1 MTGAE
6 VFDVIV
12 CGGGPA
18 GSAMAWS
25 LARRGVRVAVL
36 ERSRFPR
43 EKVCGDFVEPGGLR
57 ILAAMQCLD
66 AVESASPI
74 PITHVRSYV
83 GSELAYRQK
92 ILYYE
97 PRLGLPPHG
106 YIVPRSELD
115 THLLSCARDA
125 GADVHEGS
133 TVDRIERIDATVH
146 VFARRGGK
154 RVEFRAPLVV
164 GADGTESL
172 VARRFGLAR
181 DDPRYICVSQR
192 GYVEN
197 VAVTG
202 EAATWFYDDIFPGY
216 AWMFPFADGQA
227 NVGVGVLSE
236 ASQRHGL
243 SVPKLFRAFIEK
255 LRREH
260 LGCAGIRLT
269 RRPLG
274 GVVKSYAGITRNS
287 FDGGVLIGDAGS
299 FADPLTGEGI
309 TPGMESALIASD
321 TLAAALDRGRFDA
334 AFLSRFDR
342 DFHRY
347 FDPAMRY
354 LDLIAT
360 LMRNRHLREY
370 CLSAIAR
377 GFAEATRDPTFAR
390 VAGASFGGLE
400 LRPSAVMGQVWSKIG
415 SYLAEGCAE
424 AGLSLLRGRPV
435 PAGGLIDDVVA
446 WQRGMTRSFL
456 SDPRWHLS
464 WLADLGRTSA
474 RFMWTPRNPRLR
486 GPDPLWEVGFSDTPG
501 GPGDMLGAGVTAR

>member
-1 MTGAE
+1 MTSAE
-6 VFDVIV
+6 DYDVIV

-18 GSAMAWS
+18 GSAMAWALS
-25 LARRGVRVAVL
+25 RQGVRVAVV

-66 AVESASPI
+66 AVEAGSPI

-83 GSELAYRQK
+83 ESELAYREK
-92 ILYYE
+92 IPYYE

-115 THLLSCARDA
+115 THLLECARSA
-125 GADVHEGS
+125 SANVYEGC
-133 TVDRIERIDATVH
+133 TVDRVVREGSV
-146 VFARRGGK
+146 VSVGARVDGK
-154 RVEFRAPLVV
+154 RLELRAPLVV
-164 GADGTESL
+164 GADGTESI
-172 VARRFGLAR
+172 VARSFGLER
-181 DDPRYICVSQR
+181 TDPRYICVSQR
-192 GYVEN
+192 GYVEG

-216 AWMFPFADGQA
+216 AWMFPFKGGRA
-227 NVGVGVLSE
+227 NIGVGVLKE
-236 ASQRHGL
+236 ASKRYDL
-243 SVPKLFRAFIEK
+243 SVPKLFQGFIEK

-260 LGCAGIRLT
+260 LGCADIRLT

-274 GVVKSYAGITRNS
+274 GIVKSYAGITRNH
-287 FDGGVLIGDAGS
+287 FDGGLLVGDAGS

-321 TLAAALDRGRFDA
+321 TLVAALEQGRFDA
-334 AFLSRFDR
+334 EFLSRFDR
-342 DFHRY
+342 DFRGY

-354 LDLIAT
+354 LQVIAT
-360 LMRNRHLREY
+360 LMRNRDLREY

-377 GFAEATRDPTFAR
+377 GFAEATRDPVFAR

-400 LRPSAVMGQVWSKIG
+400 LRPSAIMGQVWTKIG
-415 SYLAEGCAE
+415 HYFAEGSAE
-424 AGLSLLRGRPV
+424 VGLALLRGRPV
-435 PAGGLIDDVVA
+435 PSGGLVDDVAA

-464 WLADLGRTSA
+464 WLGDLARTSA
-474 RFMWTPRNPRLR
+474 QFMWTPRNPRLR
-486 GPDPLWEVGFSDTPG
+486 GPDQLSRLGFSDTPPSAGDILSTG
-501 GPGDMLGAGVTAR
+501 GGAS

>member
-1 MTGAE
+1 MTSSGTY
-6 VFDVIV
+6 DVIV

-18 GSAMAWS
+18 GSALGWS
-25 LARRGVRVAVL
+25 LARRGVRAAIV

-57 ILAAMQCLD
+57 ILSAMQCLD
-66 AVESASPI
+66 AVEAGSPI

-83 GSELAYRQK
+83 GSELAYREK

-115 THLLSCARDA
+115 THLLACARDA
-125 GADVHEGS
+125 GAEVHEGA
-133 TVDRIERIDATVH
+133 TVDRIVRRDASVH
-146 VFARRGGK
+146 VSARRDGG
-154 RVEFRAPLVV
+154 RMELQAPLVV
-164 GADGTESL
+164 GADGTESI
-172 VARRFGLAR
+172 VARSFGLAR
-181 DDPRYICVSQR
+181 NDPRYVCVSQR

-227 NVGVGVLSE
+227 NVGVGVLAE

-260 LGCAGIRLT
+260 LGCAGIRLS

-274 GVVKSYAGITRNS
+274 GVVKSYAGITRNH
-287 FDGGVLIGDAGS
+287 FDGGLLIGDAGS

-321 TLAAALDRGRFDA
+321 TLVAALDRGRFDA

-342 DFHRY
+342 DFRRH

-354 LDLIAT
+354 LQLIAT

-377 GFAEATRDPTFAR
+377 GFAEATRDPAFAR

-400 LRPSAVMGQVWSKIG
+400 LRPSAIMGQVWTKIAGYMLEG
-415 SYLAEGCAE
+415 SAEV
-424 AGLSLLRGRPV
+424 GLSLLRGRPV
-435 PAGGLIDDVVA
+435 PAGGLLDDVAA

-464 WLADLGRTSA
+464 WLADLAQASA

-486 GPDPLWEVGFSDTPG
+486 GPPQLWRGGFSDTPG
-501 GPGDMLGAGVTAR
+501 GRADMLGTSGGAR